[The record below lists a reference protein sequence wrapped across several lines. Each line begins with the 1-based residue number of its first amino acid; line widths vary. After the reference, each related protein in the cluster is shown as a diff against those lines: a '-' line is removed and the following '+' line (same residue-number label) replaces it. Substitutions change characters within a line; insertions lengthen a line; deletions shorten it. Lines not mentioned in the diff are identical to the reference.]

1 MTASSGPYAVGQR
14 YISESEPELG
24 LGLVTLI
31 DNKLIDLFF
40 PDSQSS
46 RRYGMSTAPLRR
58 IKFDKGTEITLA
70 NGEKLAIDSVVETAG
85 VLQYISGERSIPEA
99 EIVSSSNMNRPEER
113 FLIGKFDTNSFYNL
127 RFEVL
132 QNKRCITHS
141 PVRGFLGGRV
151 ARIPHQLYIADQAM
165 QIPHPRILLAD
176 EVGLGKTIE
185 AGLIIHKLLITE
197 RAERVLIVVPDSLAY
212 QWFVEMFRKFRLSF
226 TVLNQ
231 ETYLEK
237 DTQPFKDTNLIITG
251 LGFLKGAEL
260 ARRMVLE
267 ANWDVLVVD
276 EAHQLKWSSAAPS
289 LEYNII
295 EQLAKNTPSVLLLTA
310 TPEQLGGEGHFARL
324 RLLDPQRF
332 HNLDQYHEESRQFA
346 KVGEAL
352 KHAQLV
358 LSGSK
363 DLFLSPADKDYLNQL
378 HGSPIE
384 YSDQERVHSAIKQII
399 DRHGTGRIY
408 FRNSR
413 VKMAH
418 EFNFFPKRFVH
429 AYPLEFLKI
438 TPTGEEIEDY
448 ADDQHLGPAF
458 KARLL
463 WLIEFLQQNKSE
475 KILLICHSKER
486 VLALDKK
493 LRDST
498 TGLNWGMFHSD
509 LSLLARDRQAAYF
522 AEPDGA
528 RILLCT
534 EIGSEGRNFAF
545 CQHLILFDLPKN
557 PDLLE
562 QRIGRLDR
570 IGQKKDIHIH
580 VPYIAATWEEIFFRW
595 YDEGLAA
602 FSHYARAGRQVFER
616 MKEELMVGFDHPKR
630 YTSESSPEMRGL
642 INKTLE
648 VKHEVESVLDMG
660 RDYLVEQNSFDH
672 HAAAKLVSLVQGEE
686 GGDELKDFMEKV
698 FDHLGVDIEDLNQNS
713 FYIKPGDNMFIPYF
727 PCLPPDGVTVT
738 YSRERALER
747 EDYEFLTW
755 DHPMVTG
762 IIEVLLGNN
771 FGSVA
776 LASRAKQGH
785 MAKGYFEGVF
795 VLDAIAPKN
804 IEVER
809 FLPPTPIRILIN
821 MEGENL
827 SQKWPKE
834 VIDQKISE
842 SDSEQKKTA
851 PKIGKEKLYHWTS
864 KAHAHALVVSMTAR
878 QESKEKAAREINSE
892 LERLQSLGKDDP
904 NIIGGKREWMQKQLV
919 ELQKSID
926 EATLRLDSFRVIL

>member
-1 MTASSGPYAVGQR
+1 MSSGTGPFTVGQR

-24 LGLVTLI
+24 LGLVTAI
-31 DNKLIDLFF
+31 ENKLITVFF
-40 PDSQSS
+40 PGPQSS

-58 IKFDKGTEITLA
+58 LKFDKGAEITLA
-70 NGEKLAIDSVVETAG
+70 NGEKLTVDSVVETAG
-85 VLQYISGERSIPEA
+85 LINYVSGTRTISES
-99 EIVSSSNMNRPEER
+99 EIASSNNMNRPEER
-113 FLIGKFDTNSFYNL
+113 FLIGKFDTNSFFNL
-127 RFEVL
+127 RYEVL
-132 QNKRCITHS
+132 ENKRRISHS
-141 PVRGFLGGRV
+141 SVRGFLGGRV
-151 ARIPHQLYIADQAM
+151 ARIPHQLYIAEQALQM
-165 QIPHPRILLAD
+165 PHPRILLAD

-185 AGLIIHKLLITE
+185 AGLIIHKLLLTE

-237 DTQPFKDTNLIITG
+237 NTQPFKDTNLIITG

-260 ARRMVLE
+260 ARQMVLE
-267 ANWDVLVVD
+267 AKWDVLVVD
-276 EAHQLKWSSAAPS
+276 EAHQLKWSPQTPS
-289 LEYNII
+289 LEYGII
-295 EQLAKNTPSVLLLTA
+295 EQLAQATPSVLLLTA

-324 RLLDPQRF
+324 RLLDPERF
-332 HNLDQYHEESRQFA
+332 YQLDQYLEESRHFG

-352 KHAQLV
+352 KHAQGNRP
-358 LSGSK
+358 LSQ
-363 DLFLSPADKDYLNQL
+363 ADKDYLNEL
-378 HGSPIE
+378 YGSPID
-384 YSDQERVHSAIKQII
+384 YANQEQVHSAIKKII

-418 EFNFFPKRFVH
+418 EFIFFPKRFVH
-429 AYPLEFLKI
+429 AYPLEFIKAV
-438 TPTGEEIEDY
+438 PTGEKIEDY
-448 ADDQHLGPAF
+448 AEEQHLGPAF

-463 WLIEFLQQNKSE
+463 WLIEFLQQNREE

-545 CQHLILFDLPKN
+545 CQHLVLFDLPRN

-580 VPYIAATWEEIFFRW
+580 VPYVAGTWEEIFFHW
-595 YDEGLAA
+595 YDKGLEA
-602 FSHYARAGRQVFER
+602 FTHYARAGRQVFEMVKEHL
-616 MKEELMVGFDHPKR
+616 MKGFEHPKK
-630 YTSESSPEMRGL
+630 YTSDNSPELQAL
-642 INKTLE
+642 IDKTLS
-648 VKHEVESVLDMG
+648 VRHEVEAVLDMG
-660 RDYLVEQNSFDH
+660 RDYLVEQNSFEH
-672 HAAAKLVSLVQGEE
+672 QAAAILVDQVRQQE
-686 GGDELKDFMEKV
+686 GGDELKNFMEKV

-738 YSRERALER
+738 YSRDRALER

-762 IIEVLLGNN
+762 IIDVLLGHN

-776 LASRAKQGH
+776 LASRPNQGN

-795 VLDAIAPKN
+795 VLEAIAPKEL
-804 IEVER
+804 EVER
-809 FLPPTPIRILIN
+809 FLPPTPIRVLIN

-827 SQKWPKE
+827 SAKWPKE

-842 SDSEQKKTA
+842 SDSEQKKIA
-851 PKIGKEKLYHWTS
+851 PRIGKEKLFQWTG
-864 KAHAHALVVSMTAR
+864 KAQAHALVATMTAR
-878 QESKEKAAREINSE
+878 QQAKDKAKLEITAE
-892 LERLQSLGKDDP
+892 IERLRSLAKDHP
-904 NIIGGKREWMQKQLV
+904 QNGSAPGEWLVKQLIDL
-919 ELQKSID
+919 EKSVD
-926 EATLRLDSFRVIL
+926 DATLRLDSFRVIF